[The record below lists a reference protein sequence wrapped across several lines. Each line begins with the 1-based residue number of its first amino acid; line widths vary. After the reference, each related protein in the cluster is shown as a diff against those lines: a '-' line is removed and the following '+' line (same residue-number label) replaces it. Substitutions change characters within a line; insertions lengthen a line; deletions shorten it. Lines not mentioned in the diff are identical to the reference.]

1 MKNLVFLLFLTI
13 LSFTGCAKDNPG
25 TGQKS
30 DAPVLKNSGFV
41 NGPDKFLRDE
51 FPKYAGRSLGI
62 VTNHTGVTSDGKH
75 LVDVIHFEKK
85 GKITAVFGPE
95 HGFRGDESAGK
106 KINDAK
112 DEKTGIPVY
121 SLYGETRKPSPA
133 MLKGIDIMIFSIR
146 DVGVRF
152 YTYISTLYNVMEA
165 CGAAGIPVLVLDQPN
180 IIGCTYVDGPVVE
193 ESLFSFIGITTLP
206 MSHGMTAGELALYF
220 KEDIRNRKNINCE
233 VNVVKMEGYYRET
246 SFSQTGLKWLDPS
259 PNLRSELACLVYPGT
274 CILENTNMSEGRGTV
289 DPFLIFG
296 APYVNSEKLRKAV
309 SEFPGIKSVEPVTFT
324 PKSGKAATKPKHEG
338 EVCHGVRITGIS
350 DGFESVKFGIWLI
363 DHLAKEYPNKFEI
376 KDKGFELKTGK
387 KGFKSLLLS
396 KGWQKS
402 IESYSGELQQF
413 VEARN
418 RFLLYTNSR

>member
-1 MKNLVFLLFLTI
+1 MRYLHLLMFLTI
-13 LSFTGCAKDNPG
+13 VSFAGCARNNLEPG
-25 TGQKS
+25 QVKQKT
-30 DAPVLKNSGFV
+30 SGFL

-51 FPKYAGRSLGI
+51 FPKYAGNSLGI

-133 MLKGIDIMIFSIR
+133 MLQGIDLMIFSIR

-220 KEDIRNRKNINCE
+220 KEDIVKRKNIDCD
-233 VNVVKMEGYYRET
+233 VDVVKMDGYYRET
-246 SFSQTGLKWLDPS
+246 VFSETGLKWLDPS

-296 APYVNSEKLRKAV
+296 APYIDGEKLRKAV
-309 SEFPGIKSVEPVTFT
+309 SIFPGIKSVESITFT
-324 PKSGKAATKPKHEG
+324 PKSGKAATKPKYEG
-338 EVCHGVRITGIS
+338 EVCQGVRITGIS
-350 DGFESVKFGIWLI
+350 DDFESVKFGIWLI
-363 DHLAKEYPNKFEI
+363 DHLAKEYPKNFEI

-396 KGWQKS
+396 EGWQKT
-402 IESYSGELQQF
+402 IESYAGELKQF
-413 VEARN
+413 MDTRD